1 MHLQKLKNIVWTKRI
16 GHLFERVTDI
26 ENIKLAMKKLTSRK
40 LWTAVASF
48 VSMMIVATGGAENT
62 ATQVTAIIM
71 AGASVIAYI
80 IGEGL
85 TDAANVE
92 IGEGQLLE
100 VNDIKDEDEQ

>member
-1 MHLQKLKNIVWTKRI
+1 MKNINW
-16 GHLFERVTDI
+16 
-26 ENIKLAMKKLTSRK
+26 MKKLTSRK

-92 IGEGQLLE
+92 IGEGQILE
-100 VNDIKDEDEQ
+100 VNAIKDEDEQ

>member
-1 MHLQKLKNIVWTKRI
+1 MKNINWVR
-16 GHLFERVTDI
+16 
-26 ENIKLAMKKLTSRK
+26 KLTSRK

-48 VSMMIVATGGAENT
+48 TSMMIVATGGTENT

-92 IGEGQLLE
+92 TELE
-100 VNDIKDEDEQ
+100 TGIEITEEEV